1 MRQKNKNGG
10 RHWRV
15 SVCLLLTGSL
25 VLLMLVLIFWFSA
38 QDATKSSD
46 LSGGISEKI
55 ARALGWLMAPGGS
68 REELNRWSEWLE
80 TPVRKLAHFTEY
92 MVLSVL
98 TCLHGLVIRIAVG
111 KRTVCYKNRREALY
125 GFLPL
130 LATAVIFCVC
140 YAMTDELH
148 QYFVPGRSC
157 RLFDVGVDSLGV
169 LVGAVLFLL
178 TVRTQKVKIWIKWM
192 KGPENMPASQKG

>member
-157 RLFDVGVDSLGV
+157 R
-169 LVGAVLFLL
+169 
-178 TVRTQKVKIWIKWM
+178 
-192 KGPENMPASQKG
+192 PASSAAATSSSASAPWSTPTTASPWTWCASTPSPSASTRT